1 MAMVRVN
8 PVQVEVRTGWLDGQP
23 REIQFGEE
31 RFRVARIVR
40 VRQEKAAYAVT
51 VGPRTV
57 FEVVAERGATLTL
70 SFRHRSRRW
79 TIEGLDDRSVDRS
92 PVLAPLLGFVPA

>member
-1 MAMVRVN
+1 MAMIRVN
-8 PVQVEVRTGWLDGQP
+8 PVPVQVRTGWLDGQP

-31 RFRVARIVR
+31 SFRVARVVR
-40 VRQEKAAYAVT
+40 VRKETAAYAVA

-57 FEVVAERGATLTL
+57 FEVVADRGATLTL

-79 TIEGLDDRSVDRS
+79 TIDGLDDRSVERT
-92 PVLAPLLGFVPA
+92 PILAPLLVFLPA